1 MNFKILN
8 IVVLFFSLTLS
19 GCGNQPD
26 EYNEAIDHG
35 TASIA
40 AEEYDE
46 AKAYFELALEEE
58 PGDEQSQNILK
69 QLAAYQEAVNYLEND
84 ELEKALSHA
93 ERIGEITK
101 GSKDLNEQSEALIK
115 EIQENIEKRKVEQAE
130 AKEKEEEKAQA
141 EQNSKPVEKTNEP
154 SEESAE
160 AAESSYEVSDFVGY
174 YLHFDSDDRT
184 HSDMIATIGY
194 DYLTVGWYMSN
205 FELYEVLDSWIE
217 GNVLSVEYSTQPYG
231 EEAEEYGT
239 FSLSLQEDNGEKSIE
254 FVESGMT
261 FYEATYEEVLDYD
274 YSIQEFLV
282 EDMDQ

>member
-101 GSKDLNEQSEALIK
+101 GSKALNEQSEALIK
-115 EIQENIEKRKVEQAE
+115 EIQENMEKRKVEQAE
-130 AKEKEEEKAQA
+130 AEEKEEKAQA

-160 AAESSYEVSDFVGY
+160 AAESSYEVSDFG
-174 YLHFDSDDRT
+174 R
-184 HSDMIATIGY
+184 
-194 DYLTVGWYMSN
+194 
-205 FELYEVLDSWIE
+205 
-217 GNVLSVEYSTQPYG
+217 G
-231 EEAEEYGT
+231 E
-239 FSLSLQEDNGEKSIE
+239 
-254 FVESGMT
+254 MR
-261 FYEATYEEVLDYD
+261 
-274 YSIQEFLV
+274 
-282 EDMDQ
+282 

>member
-26 EYNEAIDHG
+26 EYNEAVDHG

-40 AEEYDE
+40 AEEYDK

-58 PGDEQSQNILK
+58 PEDEQSQNILE

-130 AKEKEEEKAQA
+130 AEEKEEEKAQA
-141 EQNSKPVEKTNEP
+141 GQNSKPVEKTNES

-194 DYLTVGWYMSN
+194 NYLTVGWYRSN
-205 FELYEVLDSWIE
+205 FELYHVLDTTVE
-217 GNVLSVEYSTQPYG
+217 ENVLAVDYSIEPFG
-231 EEAEEYGT
+231 EETEEYGT
-239 FSLSLQEDNGEKSIE
+239 LK
-254 FVESGMT
+254 V
-261 FYEATYEEVLDYD
+261 
-274 YSIQEFLV
+274 
-282 EDMDQ
+282 